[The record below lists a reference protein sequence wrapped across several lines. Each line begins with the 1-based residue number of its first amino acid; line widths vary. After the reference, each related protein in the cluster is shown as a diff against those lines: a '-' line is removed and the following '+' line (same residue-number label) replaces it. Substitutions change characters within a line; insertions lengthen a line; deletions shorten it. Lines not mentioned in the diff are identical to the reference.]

1 MAQGMS
7 IVSLLVICQF
17 TSCLPIW
24 EDWESTVHR
33 NTMTLNFISRVHPAW
48 IHSLNTLYIHS
59 IMFSAECTKW
69 IRPCLLTWACLTDEQ
84 VSIFFSSGDRMHRVS
99 IKDAKFLEVFCFF
112 SMPLSVRFS
121 RQVSRQNYPWLC
133 LSVCHLIV
141 AIESRSL
148 PWMVKPM

>member
-112 SMPLSVRFS
+112 FNAFICEVFKPSIQTELFLIM
-121 RQVSRQNYPWLC
+121 
-133 LSVCHLIV
+133 SVCVPSDCSYWIQ
-141 AIESRSL
+141 
-148 PWMVKPM
+148 KPAMNG